1 MGFFD
6 RMVQGLKKTR
16 NNMFGG
22 LFGYDL
28 GDDFYDELEERLI
41 LADAGAETAMKLV
54 EELRDRVRAEKI
66 DNTGDAL
73 RALKALCRDRM
84 EADSEMDLSGKP
96 AVVML
101 IGVNGAGKTTTAG
114 KLANHF
120 KKQGKSV
127 LLAAADTFRAAA
139 AEQLEIWSKR
149 SGVEIIQGAH
159 DPSAVIF
166 DAVASAR
173 RRGID
178 LVIADT
184 AGRLHTKKNLMEELA
199 KMYRTIRKA
208 SEEASVETLLV
219 LDAVT
224 GQNAIQQAREF
235 SESTGVSGI
244 VLTKLDGTAKGG
256 AVLSIKEKMGI
267 PVRFIGVGEGMDDL
281 DRFRADEFCE
291 ALFEG
296 ADGEE
301 T

>member
-6 RMVQGLKKTR
+6 KMVSGLKKTR
-16 NNMFGG
+16 NSMFGG

-41 LADAGAETAMKLV
+41 LADAGAATAGELV
-54 EELRDRVRAEKI
+54 KALRGRVREKKI
-66 DNTGDAL
+66 DNTDGAL
-73 RALKALCRDRM
+73 AELKDLCREQLEAEREM
-84 EADSEMDLSGKP
+84 ELGGSP

-114 KLANHF
+114 KLANYF
-120 KKQGKSV
+120 KKQGRSV

-139 AEQLEIWSKR
+139 AEQLEIWAAR
-149 SGVEIIQGAH
+149 SGVEIIRGAN

-178 LVIADT
+178 IVIADT

-208 SEEASVETLLV
+208 SPEASIETLLV

-224 GQNAIQQAREF
+224 GQNAINQAREF
-235 SESTGVSGI
+235 SGSTGVTGI

-256 AVLSIKEKMGI
+256 AVISIKEKMGI
-267 PVRFIGVGEGMDDL
+267 PVRFIGVGEGIEDL
-281 DRFRADEFCE
+281 DLFRAEEFCE
-291 ALFEG
+291 ALF
-296 ADGEE
+296 ARREE
-301 T
+301 QE

>member
-6 RMVQGLKKTR
+6 KMVSGLKKTR
-16 NNMFGG
+16 NSMFGG

-41 LADAGAETAMKLV
+41 LADTGAATAGELI
-54 EELRDRVRAEKI
+54 EELRDRVREEKI
-66 DNTGDAL
+66 DNTADAL
-73 RALKALCRDRM
+73 AALKALCRERV
-84 EADSEMDLSGKP
+84 EADSEMNLGGTP

-120 KKQGKSV
+120 KSQGKSV

-139 AEQLEIWSKR
+139 TEQLEVWSKR
-149 SGVEIIQGAH
+149 SGVEIIQGAN

-166 DAVASAR
+166 DAVASAKR
-173 RRGID
+173 KGID
-178 LVIADT
+178 IVIADT

-208 SEEASVETLLV
+208 SPEASVETLLV

-224 GQNAIQQAREF
+224 GQNAINQAREF
-235 SESTGVSGI
+235 SDSTGVTGI

-256 AVLSIKEKMGI
+256 AVISIKEKMGI
-267 PVRFIGVGEGMDDL
+267 PVRFIGVGEGIDDL

-291 ALFEG
+291 ALFARGEG
-296 ADGEE
+296 ES
-301 T
+301 

>member
-6 RMVQGLKKTR
+6 KMVSGLKKTR
-16 NNMFGG
+16 NSMFGG

-41 LADAGAETAMKLV
+41 LADTGAATAGELI
-54 EELRDRVRAEKI
+54 EELRDRVREEKI
-66 DNTGDAL
+66 DNTADAL
-73 RALKALCRDRM
+73 AALKALCRERV
-84 EADSEMDLSGKP
+84 EADSEMNLGGTP

-120 KKQGKSV
+120 KSKGKSV

-139 AEQLEIWSKR
+139 TEQLEVWSKR
-149 SGVEIIQGAH
+149 SGVEIIQGAN

-166 DAVASAR
+166 DAVASANR
-173 RRGID
+173 KGID
-178 LVIADT
+178 IVIADT

-208 SEEASVETLLV
+208 SPEASVETLLV

-224 GQNAIQQAREF
+224 GQNAINQAREF
-235 SESTGVSGI
+235 SDSTGVTGI

-256 AVLSIKEKMGI
+256 AVISIKEKMGI
-267 PVRFIGVGEGMDDL
+267 PVRFIGVGEGIDDL

-291 ALFEG
+291 ALFARGEG
-296 ADGEE
+296 ES
-301 T
+301 

>member
-6 RMVQGLKKTR
+6 KMVSGLKKTR
-16 NNMFGG
+16 NSMFGG

-41 LADAGAETAMKLV
+41 LADTGAATAAELI
-54 EELRDRVRAEKI
+54 EELRDRVREEKI
-66 DNTGDAL
+66 DNTADAL
-73 RALKALCRDRM
+73 AALKALCRERV
-84 EADSEMDLSGKP
+84 EADSEMNLGGTP

-120 KKQGKSV
+120 KSQGKSV

-139 AEQLEIWSKR
+139 TEQLEVWSKR
-149 SGVEIIQGAH
+149 SGVEIIQGAN

-166 DAVASAR
+166 DAVASAKR
-173 RRGID
+173 KGID
-178 LVIADT
+178 IVIADT

-208 SEEASVETLLV
+208 SPEASVETLLV

-224 GQNAIQQAREF
+224 GQNAIRQAREF
-235 SESTGVSGI
+235 SDSTGVTGI

-256 AVLSIKEKMGI
+256 AVISIKEKMGI
-267 PVRFIGVGEGMDDL
+267 PVRFIGVGEGIDDL

-291 ALFEG
+291 ALFARGEG
-296 ADGEE
+296 ES
-301 T
+301 

>member
-6 RMVQGLKKTR
+6 KMVSGLKKTR
-16 NNMFGG
+16 NSMFGG

-41 LADAGAETAMKLV
+41 LADTGAATAAELI
-54 EELRDRVRAEKI
+54 EELRDRVREEKI
-66 DNTGDAL
+66 DNTADAL
-73 RALKALCRDRM
+73 AALKALCRERV
-84 EADSEMDLSGKP
+84 EADSEMNLGGTP

-120 KKQGKSV
+120 KSQGKSV

-139 AEQLEIWSKR
+139 TEQLEVWSKR
-149 SGVEIIQGAH
+149 SGVEIIQGAN

-166 DAVASAR
+166 DAVASAKR
-173 RRGID
+173 KGID
-178 LVIADT
+178 IVIADT

-208 SEEASVETLLV
+208 SPEASVETLLV

-224 GQNAIQQAREF
+224 GQNAINQAREF
-235 SESTGVSGI
+235 SDSTGVTGI

-256 AVLSIKEKMGI
+256 AVISIKEKMGI
-267 PVRFIGVGEGMDDL
+267 PVRFIGVGEGIDDL

-291 ALFEG
+291 ALFARGEG
-296 ADGEE
+296 ES
-301 T
+301 